1 MPGGFCCVIGTC
13 CPPGAQAAALAA
25 HEEIPPDAAVKIVA
39 GYQLVP
45 RTIETGPEPVTEEHV
60 RSAKQR
66 LERLHR
72 RAVTELK
79 SILLDMG
86 HSEKGG

>member
-1 MPGGFCCVIGTC
+1 MPPGTC
-13 CPPGAQAAALAA
+13 CRIELCCDPPAAAAALAE
-25 HEEIPPDAAVKIVA
+25 HEGIEAAAATKILA

-45 RTIETGPEPVTEEHV
+45 RSIEPGPEAVSEEHV

-66 LERLHR
+66 LERLLR
-72 RAVTELK
+72 RNQTELR

-86 HSEKGG
+86 HGTA